1 MQNEKLNLL
10 MMMAKIP
17 GLAGLDIPI
26 ESLPTDAEFLALS
39 DEMMAAVNA
48 EFHTEVVFDYDA
60 IDAKRAANDA
70 ALRLMQPVDLSSSKR
85 ITVRVPTKVL
95 TAIKVRAKATG
106 TRYQTLLNRTLR
118 SAVAGWE
125 VPIVP
130 PIRM

>member
-1 MQNEKLNLL
+1 MKNEKLNLL
-10 MMMAKIP
+10 MMMGNIP

-26 ESLPTDAEFLALS
+26 ERLPSDAEFSAMCAEVS
-39 DEMMAAVNA
+39 AAVDA

-60 IDAKRAANDA
+60 IDAKRALNDA
-70 ALRLMQPVDLSSSKR
+70 ALRLLQPVDLSSSKR

-95 TAIKVRAKATG
+95 TAIKARAKSTG

-125 VPIVP
+125 VPTVP